1 MKFTAIPLNEAG
13 NEAYI
18 CEFEGA
24 ANVENDL
31 VAALGSQLDVI
42 LEQGVRWAI
51 VDFSNVLF
59 ISSAGVGTLLSRRRR
74 FRRANGDLIL
84 CGVSEEIIYVLKELN
99 LADHMR
105 IASNCSEAVK
115 SIGAASASQQSS

>member
-42 LEQGVRWAI
+42 LEQGVKWAV

-59 ISSAGVGTLLSRRRR
+59 ISSAGVGTLLSRRRK
-74 FRRANGDLIL
+74 FRRRRRAAGSTRFLW
-84 CGVSEEIIYVLKELN
+84 GV
-99 LADHMR
+99 R
-105 IASNCSEAVK
+105 IPPS
-115 SIGAASASQQSS
+115 G